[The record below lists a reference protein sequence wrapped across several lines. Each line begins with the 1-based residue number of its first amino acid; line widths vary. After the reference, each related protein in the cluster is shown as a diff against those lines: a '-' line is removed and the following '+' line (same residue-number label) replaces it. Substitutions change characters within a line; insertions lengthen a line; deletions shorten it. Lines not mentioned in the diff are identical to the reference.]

1 MLGTPPALILSQDQT
16 LHKNIM
22 ELMIKLSTFADDL
35 TIGCEPNRAESLGSD
50 VVINL
55 FVQPFLDD
63 QWSWYHETH

>member
-1 MLGTPPALILSQDQT
+1 
-16 LHKNIM
+16 M